1 MAFQNS
7 TNQIKPI
14 DSPGL
19 IQVKGCYK
27 MFDKTIIITGGNSG
41 LGYECARAIAASK
54 QGWRIVIA
62 ARSQEKLAEATQRLK
77 GLVPDAQIDGLPLNL
92 ASLKSIRNFIEVF
105 TARGY
110 PPLRALVCN
119 AGIQVI
125 SGTTYTADG
134 FETTFGVNH
143 LGHFLLVN
151 LLLKEIVAPARII
164 IVSSDTHDPAQR
176 TGMPAPDYVNAAS
189 LALPERTDDSSKTA
203 EDPTLG
209 RRRYTNSKLC
219 NVYFTYEL
227 SRRLAR
233 QGLSTDQKPVTANA
247 FNPGLMPGTGLARD
261 YSPLQR
267 FAWNY
272 ILPVIRPILRS
283 FMPINSVGESGQ
295 ALARLVLD
303 PSLERISGKYYSGL
317 KEEPSSKESY
327 DTKKAFEL
335 WETSVSLVKLTPEET
350 PLQIS
355 E

>member
-1 MAFQNS
+1 MS
-7 TNQIKPI
+7 
-14 DSPGL
+14 
-19 IQVKGCYK
+19 
-27 MFDKTIIITGGNSG
+27 DKTIIITGGNSG
-41 LGYECARAIAASK
+41 LGYECARTIAASR
-54 QGWRIVIA
+54 QGWQIVIA

-77 GLVPDAQIDGLPLNL
+77 GLVPDTQIDGLPLDL
-92 ASLKSIRNFIEVF
+92 ASLKSIRNFSEVF
-105 TARGY
+105 IAHGY

-151 LLLKEIVAPARII
+151 LLLKQLVAPARII

-176 TGMPAPDYVNAAS
+176 TMMPEPHYENAAL
-189 LALPERTDDSSKTA
+189 LAWPERKVDSAQTA

-209 RRRYTNSKLC
+209 RRRYSTSKLC
-219 NVYFTYEL
+219 NIYFTYEL
-227 SRRLAR
+227 SRRLEQR
-233 QGLSTDQKPVTANA
+233 GLSTGQKPVTVNA
-247 FNPGLMPGTGLARD
+247 FNPGLMPGTSLARD

-272 ILPVIRPILRS
+272 ILPVIRPISRF
-283 FMPINSVGESGQ
+283 FMPMNSVNESGQ

-327 DTKKAFEL
+327 DTKRAFEL
-335 WETSVSLVKLTPEET
+335 WETSASLVKLTPEET